1 LERLKNNNMNGSLTE
16 SDEEY
21 ILCAAIWYK
30 DLPTQRLLP
39 KNVDKGIVVCGHRHG
54 HCIDIMRSLG
64 TLRSVTFGPDS
75 VGENEQG
82 FLTSK
87 NRFVERIEAAE
98 IAVRQ
103 GQVQSDLLINPLIGL
118 FSEDLY

>member
-1 LERLKNNNMNGSLTE
+1 MKQVSNS
-16 SDEEY
+16 SEEY

-54 HCIDIMRSLG
+54 HCIDIMRFLG

>member
-1 LERLKNNNMNGSLTE
+1 MKQVSNS
-16 SDEEY
+16 SEEY

-87 NRFVERIEAAE
+87 NRFVERIEAGE